1 MKKMNLLAMS
11 LVSAAALSFSSCS
24 NNDDLTGGGAG
35 TQSQVKGFYMTL
47 AVQTPTSNGTRTS
60 IENPIPTEDATAV
73 EAAVKNGTFYL
84 VDEKGSIVFSK
95 ALTGQDWTGAIKDQ
109 AGSQKDGKTTL
120 QIQVENVAAGATYK
134 VYFKAGSTKMDNTA
148 EPFTIEKGKSVPG
161 VFTAT
166 GITQTFTSTSAFAK
180 PCDTANDF
188 SMFNQ
193 NDATTNGN
201 GYTVQFTDA
210 NKVENNP
217 AKVMY
222 KNAESAIK
230 IERVTA
236 RVDVPTSA
244 ETLEGKYPANA
255 SQALKNAIDDAK
267 KKVTKIELV
276 RYALSNI
283 TNKAY
288 VMQNWDVAANK
299 VWSLAIPT
307 DATLSQKKDAFGEKY
322 LLKDGGFKALKGAK
336 NDYIFENNMSDATA
350 MYFEYKVTLD
360 ANQFKNA
367 AGELLP
373 ADFTDGTFYRYN
385 NVIYTSFDQILK
397 AYKDVAGLFEG
408 KSATDLQKEL
418 KEAKTKPTA
427 ETEKSVETKLSEF
440 RAKYGIEVFNEGK
453 TYYKQVI
460 TDNQLSK
467 NVIQRN
473 TIYRLQVNKIF
484 NVGAQVPNGEIDKNG
499 LFYLDVTVTVNPWVL
514 NVQGVELGD

>member
-1 MKKMNLLAMS
+1 MKKMNLLVMS

-24 NNDDLTGGGAG
+24 SNDDLTGGAG

-60 IENPIPTEDATAV
+60 IEETTPTEDATAV

-84 VDEKGSIVFSK
+84 VDANGAVVFSK
-95 ALTGQDWTGAIKDQ
+95 TLTGQDWTGAIKDQ

-134 VYFKAGSTKMDNTA
+134 VYFKAGSTNMDTV
-148 EPFTIEKGKSVPG
+148 EPFTITTGTKKTG
-161 VFTAT
+161 VFTAD
-166 GITQTFTSTSAFAK
+166 GITQTFTSTAAFAK
-180 PCDTANDF
+180 PCDTDNNF

-201 GYTVQFTDA
+201 GYTVTFTDA
-210 NKVENNP
+210 NKVETTP

-222 KNAESAIK
+222 NNEESAIK

-236 RVDVPTSA
+236 RVDVPTST
-244 ETLEGKYPANA
+244 EELLGEYPANA

-267 KKVTKIELV
+267 EKVSKIELV
-276 RYALSNI
+276 RYALSNV

-288 VMQNWDVAANK
+288 VMQNWNVANN

-307 DATLSQKKDAFGEKY
+307 GATLSQTKDAFGEKY

-336 NDYIFENNMSDATA
+336 NDYIFENNKDEATA

-360 ANQFKNA
+360 ANKFKNA
-367 AGELLP
+367 AGELMP
-373 ADFTDGTFYRYN
+373 ADFQDGTFYRYN
-385 NVIYTSFDQILK
+385 NVIYTSFEQIMK
-397 AYKDVAGLFEG
+397 AYEDVTGLFEG
-408 KSATDLQKEL
+408 KTAAQLKTEL
-418 KEAKTKPTA
+418 ENAKKV
-427 ETEKSVETKLSEF
+427 ETTEGAKDVETKLSEF

-460 TDNQLSK
+460 KDNQLDK

-514 NVQGVELGD
+514 NTQDVELGD

>member
-1 MKKMNLLAMS
+1 MKKMNLLVMS

-24 NNDDLTGGGAG
+24 NNDDLGGGAG
-35 TQSQVKGFYMTL
+35 TQQSQVKGFYMTL

-60 IENPIPTEDATAV
+60 INDVPKEDATAV

-84 VDEKGSIVFSK
+84 VDANGAVVFSK
-95 ALTGQDWTGAIKDQ
+95 TLTGQDWTGAIKDQ

-134 VYFKAGSTKMDNTA
+134 VYFKAGSTNMDTV
-148 EPFTIEKGKSVPG
+148 EPFTITTGTKKTG
-161 VFTAT
+161 VFTAD
-166 GITQTFTSTSAFAK
+166 GITQTFTSTAAFAK
-180 PCDTANDF
+180 PCDTDNNF

-201 GYTVQFTDA
+201 GYTVTFTDA
-210 NKVENNP
+210 NKVETTP

-222 KNAESAIK
+222 NEVVSPIK

-236 RVDVPTSA
+236 RVDVPTST
-244 ETLEGKYPANA
+244 EELLGKYPANA

-276 RYALSNI
+276 RYALSNV

-288 VMQNWDVAANK
+288 VMQNWNVANN

-307 DATLSQKKDAFGEKY
+307 GATLSQTKDAFGEKY

-367 AGELLP
+367 AGELMP
-373 ADFTDGTFYRYN
+373 ADFQDGTFYRYN
-385 NVIYTSFDQILK
+385 NVIYTSFEQIMK
-397 AYKDVAGLFEG
+397 AYEDVTGLFQGQTAAQLKTELENAKKVETTEG
-408 KSATDLQKEL
+408 
-418 KEAKTKPTA
+418 AKD
-427 ETEKSVETKLSEF
+427 VETKLSEF

-460 TDNQLSK
+460 KDNQLDK

-499 LFYLDVTVTVNPWVL
+499 MFYLDVTVTVNPWVL
-514 NVQGVELGD
+514 NTQDVELGN